1 MGEKSSVPHAEPKL
15 FIIYIALHFTSLM
28 KNSPL
33 ELWVHPLWPSHGF
46 TSGSILSPT
55 ALTIYPSLYWVIPFD
70 RTHIL
75 ISYPSEKRI
84 EKTTLLVHVHTTSYH
99 PTLLLSFTAKLL
111 RKVLYTCHPHPSLPS
126 LLHPLQPGFPPHH
139 PHRNSS
145 DRDQQLPPF
154 FQNPLTTLTFIL
166 FILSA
171 LFGRAVHIL
180 FEFCSALDYTLSFPW
195 FSICNTR
202 HSFSDLCWF
211 CLLYKSLNVALSSG
225 LISQS

>member
-1 MGEKSSVPHAEPKL
+1 MYTQPATILLYCCLSQQSFSGK
-15 FIIYIALHFTSLM
+15 FYIL
-28 KNSPL
+28 
-33 ELWVHPLWPSHGF
+33 
-46 TSGSILSPT
+46 
-55 ALTIYPSLYWVIPFD
+55 VIP
-70 RTHIL
+70 T
-75 ISYPSEKRI
+75 
-84 EKTTLLVHVHTTSYH
+84 
-99 PTLLLSFTAKLL
+99 
-111 RKVLYTCHPHPSLPS
+111 PHSPS

-154 FQNPLTTLTFIL
+154 FQNPLPTLTFIL